1 MNIYNID
8 QFQKN
13 EYSWNPV
20 AKRRAGNYFIKL
32 GVGVALIF
40 ALYGLLGYFLFVT
53 HAFVTQTLWGY
64 GAAMVILAFGL
75 RLALNAG
82 SRKQTRKMSSD
93 EKHDYALYFYH
104 RHGRKNTVLG
114 NFYLVIC
121 AQADVCQRKYELAE
135 QALDQ
140 IVMEKCK
147 ADQLKQIWL
156 LRLIIA
162 LAIDDEE
169 KMQETFICYNGIEVR
184 SKGFP
189 ATDIVRECVDHRD
202 AETLTEVMKQS
213 VVVKKEHPLR
223 IGCISIFLA
232 YCILFYAAALGINTD
247 SGYVLRYMFAT
258 ISILVTFLGLL
269 VLVIWLNIR
278 LFGNETFSR
287 RSSVNKVCFVIICA
301 IFLLCMAENSV
312 IIYLGLEWKE
322 EVISQD
328 EKYTYL
334 KAYSER
340 AYNVTT
346 TLYRTNN
353 PFVMQRINS
362 CLPSADSNWSE
373 DSTDSSDANQDIT
386 DNSTNGASNS
396 ASDETA
402 GESATDNGISD
413 SDSYSSELEQYQL
426 LENEI
431 TAVFEYLQ
439 NEGQFTDAEL
449 SFDANAKGETYGLIS
464 AGQEQ
469 AGTRMV
475 DVEYRL
481 YINFNGEKTN
491 DEGKTCTEIV
501 LEKFYPG
508 GSYSTELVDFYL
520 VDPDTLQVV
529 DEHKTTWLSE

>member
-1 MNIYNID
+1 M
-8 QFQKN
+8 
-13 EYSWNPV
+13 
-20 AKRRAGNYFIKL
+20 AG
-32 GVGVALIF
+32 
-40 ALYGLLGYFLFVT
+40 
-53 HAFVTQTLWGY
+53 
-64 GAAMVILAFGL
+64 
-75 RLALNAG
+75 
-82 SRKQTRKMSSD
+82 
-93 EKHDYALYFYH
+93 
-104 RHGRKNTVLG
+104 
-114 NFYLVIC
+114 
-121 AQADVCQRKYELAE
+121 
-135 QALDQ
+135 
-140 IVMEKCK
+140 
-147 ADQLKQIWL
+147 
-156 LRLIIA
+156 
-162 LAIDDEE
+162 
-169 KMQETFICYNGIEVR
+169 
-184 SKGFP
+184 
-189 ATDIVRECVDHRD
+189 
-202 AETLTEVMKQS
+202 
-213 VVVKKEHPLR
+213 
-223 IGCISIFLA
+223 
-232 YCILFYAAALGINTD
+232 
-247 SGYVLRYMFAT
+247 
-258 ISILVTFLGLL
+258 
-269 VLVIWLNIR
+269 
-278 LFGNETFSR
+278 
-287 RSSVNKVCFVIICA
+287 
-301 IFLLCMAENSV
+301 NSV

-334 KAYSER
+334 KVYSDS

-353 PFVMQRINS
+353 PFVMQRINN

-373 DSTDSSDANQDIT
+373 DSTDSVDSNQDIT

-413 SDSYSSELEQYQL
+413 SDSYSSELEQYQQL
-426 LENEI
+426 KNEI

-520 VDPDTLQVV
+520 VDSDTLQVV
-529 DEHKTTWLSE
+529 DEHKTTW